1 MTTLTLLCGLPGS
14 GKTTHAREL
23 EEGGTFRLASDD
35 WMVPLFGQHMPRHV
49 FDERLSVVRL
59 LQWEL
64 AAKLLK
70 SGVDVVL
77 DDGFWTR
84 AERQKYRAQA
94 EAVGAEVQLIYF
106 DVPVEELR
114 RRLSARNQNLIP
126 GTFEIDDA
134 APDPFITKFEVPGPE
149 ECPVSPTAEGA

>member
-14 GKTTHAREL
+14 GKTTYACQL

-35 WMVPLFGQHMPRHV
+35 WMVPLFGQHMPRDV
-49 FDERLSVVRL
+49 FDTRLKAVRQ

-70 SGVDVVL
+70 AGVDVVL
-77 DDGFWTR
+77 DEGFWTR
-84 AERQKYRAQA
+84 ADRDKYRAHA
-94 EAVGAEVQLIYF
+94 EALGAEVRLIYF

-114 RRLSARNQNLIP
+114 RRLAARNQNLTP

-134 APDPFITKFEVPGPE
+134 ALDLFITKFEVPGPE